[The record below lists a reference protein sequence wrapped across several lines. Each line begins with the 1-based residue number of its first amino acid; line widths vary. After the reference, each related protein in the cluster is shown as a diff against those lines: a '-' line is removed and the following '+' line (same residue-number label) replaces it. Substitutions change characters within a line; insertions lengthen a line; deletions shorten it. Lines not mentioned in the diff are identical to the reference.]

1 MKQTRRKAITSFLLL
16 FSVLL
21 LSLTA
26 CSGDAIKIE
35 DYEWKMRTVMKN
47 DSDLIV
53 PAVGEADEVYPD
65 AKVVDLTLT
74 AKDGKITIT
83 DSTNNT
89 TYEGTYTVEGKNP
102 KGTDYKVVID
112 GKEGYA
118 TAAMTKYDNGSEEPT
133 LPINLG
139 DYSIYFYA
147 D

>member
-1 MKQTRRKAITSFLLL
+1 MKKAISIILLITTL
-16 FSVLL
+16 IFI
-21 LSLTA
+21 LSGCVTK
-26 CSGDAIKIE
+26 AIQIE

-53 PAVGEADEVYPD
+53 PAVGEADEAYPD
-65 AKVVDLTLT
+65 AKVIDLTLT
-74 AKDGKITIT
+74 AKDEKITIT
-83 DSTNNT
+83 DATNNI

-102 KGTDYKVVID
+102 KGTDYKVTID

-118 TAAMTKYDNGSEEPT
+118 TAAMTTYDDGSEEPT

-147 D
+147 E